1 MDDARH
7 DAKELHERAAT
18 CWRVS
23 THTDTESERDDAA
36 GWAVAFNAP
45 IAWDGSTSLAM
56 NWARSLDAYE
66 TFWRT
71 SLPRHAPR
79 ENTRISSSLSQAER
93 NGGEWARY
101 QRRFHNRLSE
111 FQKIRLNLS
120 PAFQWDPVEAAWM
133 VHLDECRLHYAA
145 VQRLPFLNGSDPVEL
160 HLARWLNYQLRQKR
174 SGQLAPARAA
184 ALERFLRAPGEKGAP
199 ANGCGSGE

>member
-7 DAKELHERAAT
+7 EAKDLHERAAT
-18 CWRVS
+18 CWRAS
-23 THTDTESERDDAA
+23 KPTDTESERDEAA
-36 GWAVAFNAP
+36 GQAAAFDAP
-45 IAWDGSTSLAM
+45 IAWDGPTSRAM

-79 ENTRISSSLSQAER
+79 ENTRNPSSLSQAER

-101 QRRFHNRLSE
+101 QRRFQDRLSA
-111 FQKIRLNLS
+111 FQTIRLTVS

-133 VHLDECRLHYAA
+133 KHLGQCRLHY
-145 VQRLPFLNGSDPVEL
+145 VTHRRLPLLNGANPEEFA
-160 HLARWLNYQLRQKR
+160 LARWLNRQLRQMQMGTQPPVR
-174 SGQLAPARAA
+174 SALLAELLNLPTS
-184 ALERFLRAPGEKGAP
+184 PDQ
-199 ANGCGSGE
+199 

>member
-7 DAKELHERAAT
+7 EAKEVHERAET
-18 CWRVS
+18 WWRANKP
-23 THTDTESERDDAA
+23 TDTESERDEAA
-36 GWAVAFNAP
+36 GQAVSFDAP
-45 IAWDGSTSLAM
+45 IVWDGSTSRAM

-79 ENTRISSSLSQAER
+79 ENTRIRSSLHQAER

-111 FQKIRLNLS
+111 FQKIRLDLS

-133 VHLDECRLHYAA
+133 AHLEECRRHYAV
-145 VQRLPFLNGSDPVEL
+145 VQRFPFLNGSDPVEL
-160 HLARWLNYQLRQKR
+160 HLARWLNYQLRQKHR
-174 SGQLAPARAA
+174 GRLVLARAA
-184 ALERFLRAPGEKGAP
+184 ALDRFLRTPGERDVP
-199 ANGCGSGE
+199 ANGRGSGE